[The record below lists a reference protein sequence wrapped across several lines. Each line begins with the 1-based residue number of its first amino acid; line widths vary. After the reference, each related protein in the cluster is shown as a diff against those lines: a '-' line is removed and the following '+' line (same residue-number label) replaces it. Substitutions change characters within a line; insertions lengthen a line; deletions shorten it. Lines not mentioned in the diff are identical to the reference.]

1 MVKILGIGVGAII
14 IGLLIVTSFSGTIID
29 FTHGRFREYTSIGGL
44 KFGDWSS
51 IPVISKI
58 VLISASYTATNT
70 PNGIS
75 PTLSGKVTDFKTLLY
90 SDSAKRVISFT
101 YTSKEKA
108 SRDAKSLATQ
118 FNCDLEIQ
126 IQE

>member
-1 MVKILGIGVGAII
+1 MAKILGIGVGAII
-14 IGLLIVTSFSGTIID
+14 IGILIVTSYSGSIID
-29 FTHGRFREYTSIGGL
+29 ITKGRFKEYTSIAGY
-44 KFGDWSS
+44 KFGEWSTL
-51 IPVISKI
+51 PEISKI
-58 VLISASYTATNT
+58 TLISTSYTATNT

-90 SDSAKRVISFT
+90 SDSAKPILSFT
-101 YTSKEKA
+101 YTSKVKA

-118 FNCDLEIQ
+118 FNCDLEIK